1 MKRTCLLTSLLCTVF
16 IISAQSPIRLG
27 LNEALL
33 YADQHNTN
41 HKNAQLDIGIAKET
55 IKQTASYGLPQISLS
70 ANYQHFLKIPGNYA
84 PNIFDKSA
92 GAPEFLFLQFQ
103 QEYQS
108 SSSLSVSQLLFDGT
122 YLVGLQATKA
132 FLELNEL
139 LKLKTQTDMHLAVSK
154 SYLTALSTQKNLR
167 LIDANIQ
174 LLAKNRQD
182 VVELYKE
189 GFAESLDVDRLTLAL
204 NNLNLQRDR
213 LENTIEITKNA
224 LKIQMGMPVES
235 SIELTD
241 SIESLEEL
249 LLVEESNL
257 GTFSPNNRI
266 EHKLLNQGI
275 LLNNLDKKR
284 FKASSLPSLLAFY
297 QFQKNTNRSDFNF
310 FQANL
315 AKNNDWVPSSLYGAS
330 LKLPIFAGGLTRSK
344 IKEIDIKLN
353 KTKNEMDNFDRFAI
367 LDYTNAKQSYGLA
380 IKIVVNQK
388 ENVALA
394 QRIFDKSTIKYKEGV
409 GSTLEVIQ
417 AQTDLQSAFNNYMNA
432 LNDLV
437 LAKIDYRNA
446 CGKTLE

>member
-1 MKRTCLLTSLLCTVF
+1 M
-16 IISAQSPIRLG
+16 
-27 LNEALL
+27 
-33 YADQHNTN
+33 
-41 HKNAQLDIGIAKET
+41 
-55 IKQTASYGLPQISLS
+55 
-70 ANYQHFLKIPGNYA
+70 
-84 PNIFDKSA
+84 
-92 GAPEFLFLQFQ
+92 QFQ

-108 SSSLSVSQLLFDGT
+108 SSSLNVSQLLFDGT

-241 SIESLEEL
+241 SIETLEEL

-266 EHKLLNQGI
+266 EHKVLNQGI

-284 FKASSLPSLLAFY
+284 FKASSLPSIIAFY

-315 AKNNDWVPSSLYGAS
+315 AKNNDWVPSSMYGAS
-330 LKLPIFAGGLTRSK
+330 VKLPIFAGGLTRSK
-344 IKEIDIKLN
+344 IKEIDIKLK